1 MMKEYTVRYSI
12 GAYVYES
19 TVRASSSNAALL
31 WAETIGGANPTV
43 VSEALVWKEKEAS
56 P

>member
-1 MMKEYTVRYSI
+1 MKEYLVRYSI

-19 TVRASSSNAALL
+19 VVRTSSSNAALL
-31 WAETIGGANPTV
+31 WAESIGGANPTV
-43 VSEALVWKEKEAS
+43 VSEAYMWKEKEAA